1 MRAVA
6 GTLAV
11 LALGGLAVAGCSGG
25 GDPAASSTPG
35 RTVTVTETETKT
47 QAETL
52 PEAAPVGA
60 PLSIA
65 DAVERV
71 LPSVVN
77 VRTETFGG
85 GKGDGSGVVIDRGGI
100 IVTNNHVIEGSTK
113 VNVAF
118 NDGRHLRPLAGT
130 VIGTAPE
137 RDLAVIRVQA
147 NDLVPLA
154 FGRSSALRL
163 GDPVVALGFPLG
175 LGGPTV
181 TQGIVS
187 GLDRTVESGDGP
199 RLEGLLQTDAAINPG
214 NSGGALVDRA
224 GRLIGINTA
233 AATLGTAENVGF
245 AIAIDEA
252 LPVIAEIRREPAAS
266 RAWLGIGIASVESD
280 ASAVQL
286 GLDPS
291 VRGVLVTEVYEG
303 GPAARAGVVEG
314 DVIVAAGARPVGSA
328 RRLTEILSRLD
339 PGDELE
345 LELIDTSGPRRVRL
359 ELARRPS

>member
-1 MRAVA
+1 MRTVLVA
-6 GTLAV
+6 LGA
-11 LALGGLAVAGCSGG
+11 LALAGCSSG
-25 GDPAASSTPG
+25 GDGSATSTPA
-35 RTVTVTETETKT
+35 RTVTVTETETRT
-47 QAETL
+47 EGA
-52 PEAAPVGA
+52 PEAV
-60 PLSIA
+60 SIA

-85 GKGDGSGVVIDRGGI
+85 GKGDGSGVVIDRSGI
-100 IVTNNHVIEGSTK
+100 IVTNNHVIEGTTR

-118 NDGRHLRPLAGT
+118 NDGRHRRPLAGT

-137 RDLAVIRVQA
+137 RDLAVIRVRA
-147 NDLVPLA
+147 TDLVPLA
-154 FGRSSALRL
+154 IGRSSSLRL
-163 GDPVVALGFPLG
+163 GDPVIALGFPLG

-252 LPVIAEIRREPAAS
+252 LPVIAEIRREPPAS
-266 RAWLGIGIASVESD
+266 RAWLGIAIASVESD

-314 DVIVAAGARPVGSA
+314 DVIVAAGTRRVGSA

-339 PGDELE
+339 PGDNLE
-345 LELIDTSGPRRVRL
+345 LELINTSGPRRVRL
-359 ELARRPS
+359 ELARRPSG

>member
-1 MRAVA
+1 MRRALAV
-6 GTLAV
+6 AV
-11 LALGGLAVAGCSGG
+11 LALAGCSGG
-25 GDPAASSTPG
+25 DGETTSTPA
-35 RTVTVTETETKT
+35 RTVTVTETETQET
-47 QAETL
+47 Q
-52 PEAAPVGA
+52 PQAAPAGA

-85 GKGDGSGVVIDRGGI
+85 GKGDGSGVVIDRAGI
-100 IVTNNHVIEGSTK
+100 IVTNYHVIEGTTK

-118 NDGRHLRPLAGT
+118 NDGRHPRPLAGT

-137 RDLAVIRVQA
+137 RDLAVIRVRA

-154 FGRSSALRL
+154 LGRSTTLRL
-163 GDPVVALGFPLG
+163 GDPVIALGFPLG

-199 RLEGLLQTDAAINPG
+199 KLEGLLQTDAAINPG

-224 GRLIGINTA
+224 GRLVGINTA

-252 LPVIAEIRREPAAS
+252 LPVIAEIRREPPGS
-266 RAWLGIGIASVESD
+266 RAWLGVGIASVESD
-280 ASAVQL
+280 AAAVQL

-303 GPAARAGVVEG
+303 GPGARAGVVEG
-314 DVIVAAGARPVGSA
+314 DVIVAAGGRAVGSA

-345 LELIDTSGPRRVRL
+345 LELIDTAGPRRVRL
-359 ELARRPS
+359 ELGRRPSG

>member
-1 MRAVA
+1 VRAGPATLGTVA
-6 GTLAV
+6 LAV
-11 LALGGLAVAGCSGG
+11 LALAGCSGG
-25 GDPAASSTPG
+25 DDTATSTATS
-35 RTVTVTETETKT
+35 TVTVTETET
-47 QAETL
+47 ETETRT
-52 PEAAPVGA
+52 EAAPGGA
-60 PLSIA
+60 TLSIA
-65 DAVERV
+65 DAVEQV

-85 GKGDGSGVVIDRGGI
+85 GKGEGSGVVFDRSGI
-100 IVTNNHVIEGSTK
+100 IVTNNHVIEGTTK

-118 NDGRHLRPLAGT
+118 NDGRHVHPLAGT

-137 RDLAVIRVQA
+137 RDLAVIRVKA
-147 NDLVPLA
+147 TDLVPLA
-154 FGRSSALRL
+154 LGRSSSLRL
-163 GDPVVALGFPLG
+163 GDPVIALGFPLG
-175 LGGPTV
+175 FGGPTV

-187 GLDRTVESGDGP
+187 GLDRTVETGEGP
-199 RLEGLLQTDAAINPG
+199 KLQGLLQTDAAINPG

-266 RAWLGIGIASVESD
+266 RAWLGIAIGSVESES
-280 ASAVQL
+280 SAVQL

-303 GPAARAGVVEG
+303 GPAARAGVLEG
-314 DVIVAAGARPVGSA
+314 DVIVAAGGRPIGSA
-328 RRLTEILSRLD
+328 RRLTELLSHLD
-339 PGDELE
+339 PGDELV
-345 LELIDTSGPRRVRL
+345 LEVIDTSGPRRVRL
-359 ELARRPS
+359 ELAPRPSG